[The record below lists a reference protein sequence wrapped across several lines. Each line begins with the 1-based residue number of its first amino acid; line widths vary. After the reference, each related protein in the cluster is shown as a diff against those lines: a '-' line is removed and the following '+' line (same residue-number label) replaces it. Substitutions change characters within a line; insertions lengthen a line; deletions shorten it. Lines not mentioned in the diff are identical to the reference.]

1 VTPAELLARARALVA
16 HPSPGTT
23 GLWPRAAALLAR
35 QAIETGMNQLWAAR
49 APGVQTLT
57 ARAQLTCLP
66 EYLRDERLAGEVAFA
81 WGRLS
86 DACHHHAYDLGPT
99 AAELEARFAVV
110 DRLLARLAVAAAGP
124 G

>member
-1 VTPAELLARARALVA
+1 MTPAQLLERARALVA
-16 HPSPGTT
+16 QPSPGTA

-35 QAIETGMNQLWAAR
+35 QAIEAAMAQLWAAR
-49 APGVQTLT
+49 APGVAALT

-81 WGRLS
+81 WARLS

-99 AAELEARFAVV
+99 ASELEARFAVV
-110 DRLLARLAVAAAGP
+110 DRLVDRLAVAAGTPA
-124 G
+124 